1 MASPPSKKRKV
12 DSTGAPAAA
21 SAAAPTAAPADTSTA
36 TSATIP
42 YGAPAASSAASPAAA
57 PAAAPTATPAA
68 TSTAT
73 SATILYATPA
83 AAPSAASATI
93 PYASP
98 AAAPMATPA
107 ATSTATSATI
117 PYTAPA
123 TTSSAASATIPAA
136 APAAALTATPPATL
150 TAASATIP
158 AAALSSVTATIPAG
172 VISRGLSMGIPY
184 QSLERQL
191 RQLYPF
197 TFSSSPS
204 PSGQMV
210 LQDFK
215 TSQDNIVGPSA
226 LALTQIQVQIDQH
239 PLGIATRPMSI
250 PRIIRDLIAL
260 CLTNRTINKPQ
271 TISPHHAME
280 IVHMYILRCL
290 RADTADYRRTARDVA
305 LVMLLAFELGF
316 TDHIRDIAVLAI
328 CNTKVMSNA
337 DM

>member
-21 SAAAPTAAPADTSTA
+21 SAAAPTA
-36 TSATIP
+36 
-42 YGAPAASSAASPAAA
+42 
-57 PAAAPTATPAA
+57 TPAA

-73 SATILYATPA
+73 SATIPA
-83 AAPSAASATI
+83 AAP
-93 PYASP
+93 
-98 AAAPMATPA
+98 AAALMATPD

-123 TTSSAASATIPAA
+123 AATSAASATIPAA
-136 APAAALTATPPATL
+136 APSATPAAVPAAAL
-150 TAASATIP
+150 

-239 PLGIATRPMSI
+239 PLGIATRPMGI
-250 PRIIRDLIAL
+250 PRIVRDLIAL

-316 TDHIRDIAVLAI
+316 TDHIRDIAILAV
-328 CNTKVMSNA
+328 CNNNKVMSNA

>member
-1 MASPPSKKRKV
+1 MPYASP
-12 DSTGAPAAA
+12 
-21 SAAAPTAAPADTSTA
+21 
-36 TSATIP
+36 
-42 YGAPAASSAASPAAA
+42 AASPAAA
-57 PAAAPTATPAA
+57 PAAA
-68 TSTAT
+68 
-73 SATILYATPA
+73 L
-83 AAPSAASATI
+83 
-93 PYASP
+93 
-98 AAAPMATPA
+98 MATPA

-117 PYTAPA
+117 PHAAPA
-123 TTSSAASATIPAA
+123 AATSAASATIPAA
-136 APAAALTATPPATL
+136 APAAAP
-150 TAASATIP
+150 ATIP
-158 AAALSSVTATIPAG
+158 AAAPSATPAAVPAAALAAALSSVTATIPAG

-204 PSGQMV
+204 SSGQVV

-226 LALTQIQVQIDQH
+226 LVLTQIQVQIDQH
-239 PLGIATRPMSI
+239 PLGIAIRPMGI
-250 PRIIRDLIAL
+250 PRIVRDLIAL

-316 TDHIRDIAVLAI
+316 TDHIRDTAILAI
-328 CNTKVMSNA
+328 CNNKVMSNA
-337 DM
+337 DI